1 MSKPHILVLG
11 AGVIGLST
19 AFDLLSLPG
28 QPYRVTILADEFT
41 PSTTSDGAGGIW
53 FPYKAE
59 PMDKI
64 IRWCI
69 STKKR
74 FEQFLKENEPC
85 GVEMGTGY
93 WFEHGHAPE
102 TEQQRVA
109 HEWWRPFVTKW
120 RRLEA
125 AEVPKSVSYGY
136 FMEEVP
142 LIVTP
147 QYMKW
152 MMGKITKLGGTF
164 VQGHVE
170 SIQATINE
178 FKSQQVT
185 CVINCLGLGA
195 AKVLGDKEMSP
206 IRGVLVRVKLPEGH
220 PVKHFYFDDEN
231 PEGIVYI
238 FPRKDVC
245 ILGGMADKGN
255 FSREAR
261 LDEVQGIINRCLKLE
276 PKLADATIVDTWVG
290 LRPGRTG
297 VRVERDTSYQGALV
311 VHNYGHGGSGWT
323 VQFGCSEEVTNI
335 VQSNLKPKSKL

>member
-1 MSKPHILVLG
+1 
-11 AGVIGLST
+11 
-19 AFDLLSLPG
+19 
-28 QPYRVTILADEFT
+28 
-41 PSTTSDGAGGIW
+41 
-53 FPYKAE
+53 
-59 PMDKI
+59 
-64 IRWCI
+64 
-69 STKKR
+69 
-74 FEQFLKENEPC
+74 
-85 GVEMGTGY
+85 
-93 WFEHGHAPE
+93 
-102 TEQQRVA
+102 
-109 HEWWRPFVTKW
+109 
-120 RRLEA
+120 
-125 AEVPKSVSYGY
+125 
-136 FMEEVP
+136 
-142 LIVTP
+142 
-147 QYMKW
+147 
-152 MMGKITKLGGTF
+152 

-185 CVINCLGLGA
+185 CVVNCLGLGA

-276 PKLADATIVDTWVG
+276 PKLADATIVDTWYVTKYRTLRNNSTDPLVHRVG

-311 VHNYGHGGSGWT
+311 VHNYGHGGSGEY
-323 VQFGCSEEVTNI
+323 S
-335 VQSNLKPKSKL
+335 